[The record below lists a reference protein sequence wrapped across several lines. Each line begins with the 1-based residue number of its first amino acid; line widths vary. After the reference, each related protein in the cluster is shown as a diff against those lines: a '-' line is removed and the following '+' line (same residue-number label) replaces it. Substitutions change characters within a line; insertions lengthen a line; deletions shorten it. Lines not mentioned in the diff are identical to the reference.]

1 MIFLTYVPLNFLYEL
16 AFPRKETKKMDLN
29 LDDQE
34 AEASME
40 EAARAVAKAEALEG
54 QKPDEENESPIN
66 EDNESKASAKMESN
80 HE

>member
-1 MIFLTYVPLNFLYEL
+1 
-16 AFPRKETKKMDLN
+16 MDLN